1 LRANA
6 PKKNLGPESGPF
18 DASGSP
24 FNLTAVSCSSWVP
37 DPQVQVPGY
46 LEAQAKLKIR
56 GIDEVRKA
64 SATANTV
71 GGGGLVK

>member
-1 LRANA
+1 VCFEGQCTE
-6 PKKNLGPESGPF
+6 KIF
-18 DASGSP
+18 ASGHL

-37 DPQVQVPGY
+37 ASQVQVPGY

-64 SATANTV
+64 SATAITV
-71 GGGGLVK
+71 GEGGGGVVK